1 MFSRYKSRAGPTRD
15 IERRQEFQGE
25 MIMRVLVSNFLGNE
39 SGATAVEYGLIVS
52 FIALVVIAGLR
63 TVGTNLNVKFASVSN
78 GLN

>member
-1 MFSRYKSRAGPTRD
+1 MFSRYKSRTGQTRD

-25 MIMRVLVSNFLGNE
+25 MIMRLLASNFLGNE

>member
-1 MFSRYKSRAGPTRD
+1 
-15 IERRQEFQGE
+15 

-52 FIALVVIAGLR
+52 FIALIVIAGLR
-63 TVGTNLNVKFASVSN
+63 TVGTNLNVKFASVSS